1 MTVTAIIAEYNPFH
15 LGHKYHIEQAKKSTN
30 ADIVLVI
37 MSGNYVQRGEPA
49 IFDKHLRAKIAVSA
63 GADMVIELPYPY
75 SCSSA
80 EFFAESAVTILNKLG
95 CVDYLCFG
103 SECNDIT
110 SLYDIANILVNEPSE
125 YKEVLKKQLK
135 AGLPYPKAR
144 HLALMNILNDDK
156 YEDILTSPNNIL
168 GIEYIK
174 SIIKLGSRIKPYTIK
189 RIISDYHHSDDNN
202 PYYSASSIRNDYN
215 NEMLDIK
222 QLSAINP
229 LYTTKPLY
237 PVVANDFSNIL
248 ATKLVE
254 NKRKINTIFDISSDL
269 SDRIMNNIDKFISFD
284 DFVQKIKTKNT
295 NYSSISRA
303 MCHIMLGTTQEEI
316 NEYRNNGYLDHARV
330 LYFNDNALP
339 LFKTIDEHHSMKL
352 ITKLSKAFDVLDNIP
367 EYNKLLF
374 EKNLLADDIYRLVTQ
389 NKYNISLPNEYQYN
403 IK

>member
-49 IFDKHLRAKIAVSA
+49 IFDKHLRAKIAVSS

-80 EFFAESAVTILNKLG
+80 EFFAESAITILNKLC

-125 YKEVLKKQLK
+125 YKETLKKQLK

-144 HLALMNILNDDK
+144 HLALMNILKDDK
-156 YEDILTSPNNIL
+156 YEEILTSPNNIL

-174 SIIKLGSRIKPYTIK
+174 SIIRLGSPIKPYTIK

-222 QLSAINP
+222 QLSTISP
-229 LYTTKPLY
+229 LYATEPLH
-237 PVVANDFSNIL
+237 PVVANDFSTIL

-254 NKRKINTIFDISSDL
+254 NKSKINTIFDISSDL

-316 NEYRNNGYLDHARV
+316 NEYRKNGYLDHARV

-339 LFKTIDEHHSMKL
+339 IFKANEKHKYIEL
-352 ITKLSKAFDVLDNIP
+352 ITKLSKSFDVLDGLRG
-367 EYNKLLF
+367 YNKLLF